1 MLTDNFSRVV
11 ICAVIFLWNLYK
23 VSEKIHKKSC
33 SSAVYKK

>member
-23 VSEKIHKKSC
+23 VPEKNHKKSC
-33 SSAVYKK
+33 SAVYKK

>member
-11 ICAVIFLWNLYK
+11 TCAVIFLWNFYK

-33 SSAVYKK
+33 SAVYKK